1 MYSEYEIHNVA
12 LSLKSSRH
20 AVESFLDRNGLRL
33 DDVDTYAVVTR
44 IDDDTILTGGGLQ
57 GNVIKCLAV
66 DETLRGTGM
75 MQRLISHLLSIAHDR
90 GNNCVRVFTKPEN
103 HDIFESLSFTTLAT
117 SARAIFMEHGLP
129 GIDAY
134 CNYLRSLRREGTSGL
149 IVMNANPFTLGHRAL
164 VEWAVQQVDTLYVMV
179 VKEDVSQFRYAD
191 RLAMVRSGCSDIEN
205 VVVVEGSDYAISA
218 ATFPSYFIKERTAV
232 TDAQIALDLDV
243 CANHLMP
250 ALGATV
256 RLVGD
261 EPLDALTA
269 RYVELMQTIL
279 PAHSLDVKVMP
290 RLRHGDS
297 VVSASLVRKHLAD
310 GHLAQ
315 AAQLVPQSTVPSLIA
330 QLATRALTIELD
342 TTPKPGLV
350 DKVDNGAHRDMDYG
364 IMAQSIAALQPL
376 FTQLARRPMDT
387 PASAIVELGKQGEQA
402 MLQAT
407 GGVNTHR
414 GALFSLGLAV
424 VAATRCTA
432 LEAASLRHH
441 IAALAREIPCAQGTH
456 GSAAV
461 AQHKVAGALA
471 MAQDGYKQLFDSWL
485 PYYDS
490 LDGDQWQAHKTLL
503 YIMSMLDDTN
513 VIHRVG
519 YDRAQEV
526 KAEAK
531 ALLSDF
537 TEQGLRTL
545 NATFIEQNISP
556 GGTADMLSLTILIHS
571 LLH

>member
-1 MYSEYEIHNVA
+1 MYSEYEIQNVP
-12 LSLKSSRH
+12 LTLKSSRQG
-20 AVESFLDRNGLRL
+20 VERFLDRNGLRL

-44 IDDDTILTGGGLQ
+44 IDGDEILAGGGLQ

-75 MQRLISHLLSIAHDR
+75 MQRLISHLLSIVHDR
-90 GNNCVRVFTKPEN
+90 GHNCVRVFTKPEN
-103 HDIFESLSFTTLAT
+103 RDIFESLSFTTLAT
-117 SARAIFMEHGLP
+117 SARAIFMEHGMP
-129 GIDAY
+129 GIGAY
-134 CNYLRSLRREGTSGL
+134 TAYLRSLRREGTSGL

-164 VEWAVQQVDTLYVMV
+164 VEWAAQQVDTLYVMV
-179 VKEDVSQFRYAD
+179 VREDVSQFRYAD
-191 RLAMVRSGCSDIEN
+191 RLAMVRSGCRDITN

-218 ATFPSYFIKERTAV
+218 TTFPSYFIKERTAV
-232 TDAQIALDLDV
+232 TDAQIALDLDL

-279 PAHSLDVKVMP
+279 PAHGLEVKVMP

-330 QLATRALTIELD
+330 QLATRALIIELD

-350 DKVDNGAHRDMDYG
+350 DKVDNGAHCDMDYG
-364 IMAQSIAALQPL
+364 IMAQSIAALQPI
-376 FTQLARRPMDT
+376 FTQLAHLPQA
-387 PASAIVELGKQGEQA
+387 PASAIVELGKQGEQV

-424 VAATRCTA
+424 VAATRCTVLDA
-432 LEAASLRHH
+432 TSLQRH
-441 IAALAREIPCAQGTH
+441 IADVAQDIPGTH
-456 GSAAV
+456 GTHGAAAV

-471 MAQDGYKQLFDSWL
+471 MAQGGYKMLFDSWL
-485 PYYDS
+485 PCYDA
-490 LDGDQWQAHKTLL
+490 LAGDPWQAHKTLMH
-503 YIMSMLDDTN
+503 IMGTLDDTN

-545 NATFIEQNISP
+545 NATYIEHNISP
-556 GGTADMLSLTILIHS
+556 GGAADMLSLTILIHS